1 MPGSSPTMSAPTRAR
16 PGVRSLGLG
25 TLLVFTAS
33 SASAASSFPPM
44 TDQQYELLYSVPSII
59 YGLALAN
66 LVSELGGMLRAP
78 KHVPR
83 SLSQIIWIFV
93 SMLFILVMFFA
104 GTKNAGT
111 EQVAP
116 LNHFGVFLSTIV
128 LALLLFLASD
138 FLVIPNE
145 KRLSPDLNY
154 REEFK
159 VRARPFVAYTL
170 LALFWLS
177 ARDSYL
183 AYLGEGKLVDRVMHE
198 NILRL
203 GVCSIMLIPLVVSKC
218 WTHVPAGLFAL
229 AALGYHIY
237 STPGFLH
244 P

>member
-1 MPGSSPTMSAPTRAR
+1 MVGSSPTMCASTRAL
-16 PGVRSLGLG
+16 PGIRSFGLG
-25 TLLVFTAS
+25 TLIVFAAS
-33 SASAASSFPPM
+33 SASAAGFPPM

-66 LVSELGGMLRAP
+66 LVGELGGMLRAP
-78 KHVPR
+78 KHVPK

-111 EQVAP
+111 DQVAP

-159 VRARPFVAYTL
+159 TRARPFVAYTL
-170 LALFWLS
+170 LALLWLTG
-177 ARDSYL
+177 RDSL
-183 AYLGEGKLVDRVMHE
+183 LVYLGEGKLAARVMHE

-203 GVCSIMLIPLVVSKC
+203 GVCSILLIPLAVPKA
-218 WTHVPAGLFAL
+218 WTHVPAGMFAL
-229 AALGYHIY
+229 SALGYHIY
-237 STPGFLH
+237 TTPGFFH